1 MVLPSGPI
9 TVSLLEGVRASQFV
23 MPLANS
29 TMAGAART
37 IASMVPKSIA
47 SALLRT
53 RVAWIVGSTSRKR
66 SVEAL
71 GRAARV
77 CRLVEAIKANSVAD
91 GLLHRNCSTR
101 LNDSFPV
108 QDGAN
113 CLIRIESAACRRTN
127 NGSNGSE
134 QIGTP
139 V

>member
-1 MVLPSGPI
+1 VVDQNLAQYSLDMSLATAELPTDPTELYAFALACQGELKVAE
-9 TVSLLEGVRASQFV
+9 VSVQYKTLE
-23 MPLANS
+23 
-29 TMAGAART
+29 
-37 IASMVPKSIA
+37 I
-47 SALLRT
+47 
-53 RVAWIVGSTSRKR
+53 GS
-66 SVEAL
+66 
-71 GRAARV
+71 
-77 CRLVEAIKANSVAD
+77 
-91 GLLHRNCSTR
+91 CSTR